1 MSRTRRAATIKD
13 VATKAGTSIATV
25 SYVFSNAKRYIRPE
39 LRQRVLAAAAEIGYV
54 KNAAASS
61 IKGKRRGVLAV
72 VVAQFSNTFFARMC
86 VEIVSIARRA
96 GYVVMLCNSD
106 EDPQQESTI
115 LERLVAQRIDGCIL
129 SPATSSEGSTELLQR
144 HGIPHVI
151 LERAF
156 PVPAPDQNFVGHD
169 NAQTGYLATRHLL
182 EAGHRRIAFFGWDA
196 PIANVCERV
205 DGYRSALREYGV
217 PADLE
222 HVVTGEL
229 SESAGRS
236 MAARLAD
243 AAVTAVVLGHH
254 DIAKGALEY
263 LQDKGIRWPDDLS
276 LVMIGTPEWAGVLRP
291 KLTCIQRPEHQMGV
305 AAATMLLEN
314 IQNPKIR
321 PNQQIFTSSVIEG
334 DSVLVRQRSQ

>member
-1 MSRTRRAATIKD
+1 MSRTGRAATIKD
-13 VATKAGTSIATV
+13 VAVKAGTSIATV

-39 LRQRVLAAAAEIGYV
+39 LRERVLAAAAGIGYV

-61 IKGKRRGVLAV
+61 IRGKRRGVLAV

-86 VEIVSIARRA
+86 VEIVSIARRE

-106 EDPQQESTI
+106 EDPHQESTI

-156 PVPAPDQNFVGHD
+156 PVPAVHQNFVGHD
-169 NAQTGYLATRHLL
+169 NAQSGYLATKHLL
-182 EAGHRRIAFFGWDA
+182 EAGHRRVAYLGWDS
-196 PIANVCERV
+196 PIPNVCERV

-222 HVVTGEL
+222 VVVTEEL
-229 SESAGRS
+229 SEAAGRR
-236 MAARLAD
+236 MAAKLSD
-243 AAVTAVVLGHH
+243 EVTAVVLGHH
-254 DIAKGALEY
+254 DIAKGALQY
-263 LQDKGIRWPDDLS
+263 LQDQGIHWPDDLS

-291 KLTCIQRPEHQMGV
+291 RLTCIQRPEHQMGV
-305 AAATMLLEN
+305 AAAALLLEN
-314 IQNPKIR
+314 IKNPKML

-334 DSVLVRQRSQ
+334 NSVLGRRRSQ